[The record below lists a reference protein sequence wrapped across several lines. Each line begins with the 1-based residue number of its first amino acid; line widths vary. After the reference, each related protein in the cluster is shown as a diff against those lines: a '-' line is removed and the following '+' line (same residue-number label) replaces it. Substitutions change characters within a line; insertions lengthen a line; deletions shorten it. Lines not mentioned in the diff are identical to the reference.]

1 MDFMGTDILRLTL
14 DPVRSFYVRD
24 TSKQNTSS
32 GRIDKHKLT
41 QHVMHSDSVH
51 ELKRY
56 IDAHTPESRKRY
68 EMQHANHVLPFL
80 RELRC
85 LSRHQC
91 RTKSKRFAKVVEGH
105 TGGGAAYARF
115 MDEVSV
121 HDCIQRLDDEL
132 ERARRPATRFTT
144 VVPL

>member
-1 MDFMGTDILRLTL
+1 MDAKFRLTL
-14 DPVRSFYVRD
+14 DPIRSFYVRD
-24 TSKQNTSS
+24 AYRQDDIWS

-41 QHVMHSDSVH
+41 QHIMHSDSVH

-56 IDAHTPESRKRY
+56 IDAHTPESRKQY
-68 EMQHANHVLPFL
+68 EMQHAYHVLPFL

-85 LSRHQC
+85 SYRHQC
-91 RTKSKRFAKVVEGH
+91 RTKSTRFAKVVEGH

-121 HDCIQRLDDEL
+121 YDCIQRLDDEL
-132 ERARRPATRFTT
+132 ERARRPATRYTT